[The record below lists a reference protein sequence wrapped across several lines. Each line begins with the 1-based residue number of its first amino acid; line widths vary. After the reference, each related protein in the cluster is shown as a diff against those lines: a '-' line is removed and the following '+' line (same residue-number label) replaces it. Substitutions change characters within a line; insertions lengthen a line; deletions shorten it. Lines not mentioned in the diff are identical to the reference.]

1 MAIGLVETGLVKT
14 KAEPDF
20 FTKPEPEKTRIIKP
34 EPIGFVRVSTDSN
47 KKLLTSDSIQRAL
60 GYDVVET
67 VEIELEIQED
77 NGSTF

>member
-47 KKLLTSDSIQRAL
+47 KKLLTSDSSQKAPEF
-60 GYDVVET
+60 DVEMI
-67 VEIELEIQED
+67 EIEFEIRED
-77 NGSTF
+77 NRSSF